1 MNNFII
7 LVILILI
14 NIVIYNFFKENI
26 EMEEGFIM
34 GSISTFIIWFIFIKG
49 NIYNHNKINNYT
61 NIINYIIILIV
72 ILFIGI
78 GISKLFNNQLVMEEG
93 YILGLILTILIIK
106 IFGKKKLFF
115 KNKFNS
121 FNNILN
127 IIILILAFIG
137 GFLWA
142 IGELLVYFGKQDHP
156 LLDPIG
162 AVSCA
167 LSALIALILFL
178 E

>member
-1 MNNFII
+1 MNNLIVLI
-7 LVILILI
+7 ILILL
-14 NIVIYNFFKENI
+14 NIFIYYFLKENI

-34 GSISTFIIWFIFIKG
+34 GSISTFIIWYIFIKG
-49 NIYNHNKINNYT
+49 NIYNNKINNNH
-61 NIINYIIILIV
+61 NIVNYVIILIIILS
-72 ILFIGI
+72 IGI
-78 GISKLFNNQLVMEEG
+78 GVSKLFNNQLIMEEG
-93 YILGLILTILIIK
+93 YILGLILTIFIIK

-115 KNKFNS
+115 KNKMNS
-121 FNNILN
+121 FNNVLN
-127 IIILILAFIG
+127 IIILILAFVG

-142 IGELLVYFGKQDHP
+142 IGELLVYFGKKDHP

-162 AVSCA
+162 AIACA